1 MFMFF
6 MLATVK
12 NFSIKTIRIWHS
24 FHGLCFSNGVL
35 CKILVFVVKI
45 TDAIKPTKKKKEE
58 KKKRERSKDFELRNV
73 VLFNINSALYA

>member
-1 MFMFF
+1 MFF

-35 CKILVFVVKI
+35 CKILVFVVNI
-45 TDAIKPTKKKKEE
+45 TDAIKPTKKKKRREEE
-58 KKKRERSKDFELRNV
+58 KRTVQGF
-73 VLFNINSALYA
+73 